1 MPGDRRSSGERK
13 SSSEIDGVPELNE
26 VIIPLAQ
33 AVVSKDDEALV
44 FSISVPPNVA
54 KYSEF
59 QFRCGDAEELQ
70 KWHSALVAACISDL
84 LSTSVQGVQSALQS
98 LKLGPS
104 SVSCESSDTVAID
117 LKSRSLPAKCD
128 VRSASV
134 AFASGLTNRQES
146 SVRVSPLNRPKS
158 TSDVPVALPS
168 ASSLR

>member
-1 MPGDRRSSGERK
+1 M
-13 SSSEIDGVPELNE
+13 NE

-33 AVVSKDDEALV
+33 AVVSRDDEALV
-44 FSISVPPNVA
+44 FTISVPPNVA

-70 KWHSALVAACISDL
+70 KWHSTLVVACMSDA
-84 LSTSVQGVQSALQS
+84 LSTSVQGVESALQS

-104 SVSCESSDTVAID
+104 CVSYESSDAVAVD

-128 VRSASV
+128 VRSVSAVVASE
-134 AFASGLTNRQES
+134 LTNRQES

-158 TSDVPVALPS
+158 TSDVPVSLPS